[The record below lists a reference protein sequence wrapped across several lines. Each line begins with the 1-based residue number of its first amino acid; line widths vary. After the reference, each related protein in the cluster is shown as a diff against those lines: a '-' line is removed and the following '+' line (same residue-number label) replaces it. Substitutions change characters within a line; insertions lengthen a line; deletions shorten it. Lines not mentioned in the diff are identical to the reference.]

1 MQALWEPLCCLKI
14 LIDGC
19 DVMIDARLF
28 EAVFSPDKIRLDEPM
43 SAHTTFRTGGSAD
56 IMLLPSETEEIAR
69 ATEICGENG
78 IPYCIIG
85 NGSNLLVADKGI
97 RGAVIKLGRGFSK
110 VSVSGCTVA
119 AQAGALLSSAANAA
133 LRHSLKGMEFA
144 SGIPGSVG
152 GAVCMNAGAYGGEM
166 KDVVKEVKVFCG
178 GRVKSLSNAEAGF
191 VYRSSR
197 IMQEG
202 MIVLEMSAE
211 LEEGSYDE
219 IKALM
224 DDLNERRR
232 TKQPVDK
239 PSAGSTFKRP
249 EGNFAGRLIEEAG
262 LRGFS
267 VGGAQVSE
275 KHCGFVI
282 NKGGA
287 TSSDIIELIDI
298 IKKRVFESSGIMLE
312 EEVRKIGEF

>member
-1 MQALWEPLCCLKI
+1 
-14 LIDGC
+14 
-19 DVMIDARLF
+19 
-28 EAVFSPDKIRLDEPM
+28 
-43 SAHTTFRTGGSAD
+43 
-56 IMLLPSETEEIAR
+56 
-69 ATEICGENG
+69 
-78 IPYCIIG
+78 
-85 NGSNLLVADKGI
+85 
-97 RGAVIKLGRGFSK
+97 
-110 VSVSGCTVA
+110 
-119 AQAGALLSSAANAA
+119 
-133 LRHSLKGMEFA
+133 
-144 SGIPGSVG
+144 
-152 GAVCMNAGAYGGEM
+152 
-166 KDVVKEVKVFCG
+166 
-178 GRVKSLSNAEAGF
+178 
-191 VYRSSR
+191 
-197 IMQEG
+197 

-287 TSSDIIELIDI
+287 SSSDIIELIDI